1 VPAGSVAIAG
11 AQTAVYPIDSPGGWW
26 LIGRT
31 ETILWD
37 PLREPPALLRP
48 GRLVRFVPVADGDSR

>member
-31 ETILWD
+31 ESILWD
-37 PLREPPALLRP
+37 PVREPPALLRP
-48 GRLVRFVPVADGDSR
+48 GLLVRFVPVTGGDPR